1 MLRGIDLSSRYQ
13 QLLLFGIPFQSFCFR
28 SVPHQFQ
35 MAHLLAVEN
44 LTAFTSCGRLTQLF
58 FKLGATKE
66 TERTPRAPVHFEA
79 ISMRKKMMLMM
90 MMKMM
95 KSIYYLMSGS
105 HHTYPKPDRS

>member
-58 FKLGATKE
+58 FKLGKRCCCDIVQAVGI
-66 TERTPRAPVHFEA
+66 VH
-79 ISMRKKMMLMM
+79 
-90 MMKMM
+90 
-95 KSIYYLMSGS
+95 S
-105 HHTYPKPDRS
+105 HQEYDLTRV